1 MAVVAAA
8 PRQTLAHRGSRAHF
22 PVLRQLGRHPGVV
35 AGGLLLVAMVICAL
49 FAPALAPYDP
59 TEPVARPLLPPG
71 APNLMG
77 SDNLGRDV
85 FSRVL
90 YGAQL
95 SLSLGVVAVIVGATA
110 GTTIGVVA
118 GVFGKWIDLAL
129 MRFIDALMTFP
140 GLLLALAIAAALG
153 PDLRNA
159 MIAVGVAWTP
169 SFARMVRASVLQVR
183 ETAYV
188 EAARAIGCGQARLIL
203 RHILPN
209 SLTPIIVLSILGLA
223 GAILA
228 GSALSFL
235 GLGPQPPTPEWGA
248 MLSQSRQ
255 FMRLGWWTMAFP
267 GLAITITI
275 LAANLL
281 GNGLRDVLDP
291 RLRVR

>member
-1 MAVVAAA
+1 MATVATT
-8 PRQTLAHRGSRAHF
+8 RSETLAYRGNRLRF
-22 PVLRQLGRHPGVV
+22 PVLRQLARHPGVV
-35 AGGLLLVAMVICAL
+35 IGGLLLLAMVVCAL
-49 FAPALAPYDP
+49 FAPALTPYDP
-59 TEPVARPLLPPG
+59 ADPAARPLLPPG
-71 APNLMG
+71 SSHLMG
-77 SDNLGRDV
+77 TDNLGRDV

-110 GTTIGVVA
+110 GTTIGLVA
-118 GVFGKWIDLAL
+118 GVFGGWIDMAL
-129 MRFIDALMTFP
+129 MRFVDALMTFP

-183 ETAYV
+183 ATVYV
-188 EAARAIGCGQARLIL
+188 EAARAIGCGQAQLIV

-255 FMRLGWWTMAFP
+255 FMRLAWWTMAFP

-291 RLRVR
+291 RLRMR